1 MMVVQNS
8 NCFSLLYFTDKKP
21 YQSGTE
27 KQWCCF
33 YSCRWAAAGTFPSW
47 CIQQ

>member
-1 MMVVQNS
+1 MLVLQIVTV
-8 NCFSLLYFTDKKP
+8 FSLLYFTDKKS

-33 YSCRWAAAGTFPSW
+33 CSCRWAAAGTFTSW